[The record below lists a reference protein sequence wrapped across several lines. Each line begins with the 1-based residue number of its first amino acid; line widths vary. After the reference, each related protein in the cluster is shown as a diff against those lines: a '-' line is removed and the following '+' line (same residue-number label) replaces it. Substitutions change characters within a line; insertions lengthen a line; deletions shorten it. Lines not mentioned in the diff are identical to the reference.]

1 MALSSVSSATAY
13 GYGQLQRQ
21 VAQRT
26 AEQLEAK
33 SAALAAAAA
42 SLRKDADAAIRR
54 AGDVE
59 IQAGSARSRATS
71 AWQSVAASNSAI
83 KAGET
88 IGKQA
93 DRIYQA
99 MQSNNDSSSLYGNN
113 GRKSSSS
120 YTTGSIFKFS
130 G

>member
-13 GYGQLQRQ
+13 GYGQIQRQ
-21 VAQRT
+21 MAQRN

-33 SAALAAAAA
+33 SAALSAAAA
-42 SLRKDADAAIRR
+42 SMRKDADDAVRR
-54 AGDVE
+54 AGEAE
-59 IQAGSARSRATS
+59 IQAGSAHTRARGARQAVS
-71 AWQSVAASNSAI
+71 ASNSAI
-83 KAGET
+83 TAGET

-99 MQSNNDSSSLYGNN
+99 MQSNNDTSSLYGNN
-113 GRKSSSS
+113 GRKSNSS
-120 YTTGSIFKFS
+120 YTAGSIFKFA